1 MRSEIKCDVEISI
14 SADGEDFETI
24 QVPPCL
30 QAATLGSNETPLRCS
45 KDAVRLPKR
54 YVQRLYHA
62 RTNKEYKPSPTQT
75 KDSTESREKDLDT
88 ALKWIKQEIMEMKE
102 QDKSLMKQFIDLRS
116 TIVQLRCMFEVHSSS
131 SDISSMS
138 GSNMSLDD
146 LLRPGSP
153 MGSPNHLSPIADID
167 ESTEFRSRTS
177 SLLTPSRK
185 SPITRIKWKSNEF
198 I

>member
-1 MRSEIKCDVEISI
+1 MRSDIKCDVEISI
-14 SADGEDFETI
+14 SADGEDYDTI

-30 QAATLGSNETPLRCS
+30 QAATLGSNETPLGCT

-62 RTNKEYKPSPTQT
+62 KANREYKPTPT
-75 KDSTESREKDLDT
+75 KDSTENREKDLDT

-116 TIVQLRCMFEVHSSS
+116 TIVQLRCLFEVHSSS

-146 LLRPGSP
+146 VLRPGSP
-153 MGSPNHLSPIADID
+153 MSSSNHLAPIADID
-167 ESTEFRSRTS
+167 ETTEFRSRTS
-177 SLLTPSRK
+177 SLLTPPTKK
-185 SPITRIKWKSNEF
+185 SPVTRIKWKSNEF